1 MKGFMTWFITF
12 TAANA
17 TAGVAQHPLSALI
30 LASTPVETV
39 APIVVSVRRAL
50 DTVQILPEPFFA
62 SAIAA
67 EVDLEEK

>member
-1 MKGFMTWFITF
+1 MKGFVTWFITF
-12 TAANA
+12 TAASA
-17 TAGVAQHPLSALI
+17 TAGVAQHLSALI

-67 EVDLEEK
+67 EVGLEEK